1 MIVQDWISV
10 IVNSLQNLW
19 VGFVGVLGSV
29 IGALVI
35 FLVGLIVASGIG
47 AFVEK
52 IVNLIKLDSLL
63 GSLGVRSYFD
73 RAGINL
79 NSGKFFGK
87 ATYWFLVIVFLLAAS
102 DILGFSTLSAFL
114 KDVLLYIPNVIV
126 AVLIML
132 AAIIVG
138 DFLKKLVKSSVKSAK
153 LSGYKFLSSLTWW
166 AVVLFGF
173 FAAISQLGIANDI
186 INAIVFGF
194 VAMIALAG
202 GIAFGLGGK
211 EYASFLV
218 SRLKE
223 HHDE

>member
-1 MIVQDWISV
+1 MVVQDWVSV
-10 IVNSLQNLW
+10 IVESLQSLW
-19 VGFVGVLGSV
+19 IGFVGVLGSV
-29 IGALVI
+29 LGALVV
-35 FLVGLIVASGIG
+35 FLVGLIVASGLG

-63 GSLGVRSYFD
+63 SSLGVRKYFE
-73 RAGINL
+73 RAGISL

-87 ATYWFLVIVFLLAAS
+87 LTYWFLVIVFLLAAS

-138 DFLKKLVKSSVKSAK
+138 DFLKKLVGSSVKSAK
-153 LSGYKFLSSLTWW
+153 LSGHRFLSSLTWW
-166 AVVLFGF
+166 AVILFGF
-173 FAAISQLGIANDI
+173 FASLSQLGIANDI
-186 INAIVFGF
+186 VNAIVFGF

-218 SRLKE
+218 SRLKN
-223 HHDE
+223 HHHE